1 LFQIQK
7 ASFIEKEH
15 FVKKKKELHQKI
27 QKGRIQEIAS
37 MKIG

>member
-15 FVKKKKELHQKI
+15 FVKQKELHQKI